1 MKISVITINYNNLEG
16 LRKTMESVFAQSC
29 RSFEY
34 IVVDGGSSDG
44 GAELIRENASR
55 IDKWVSERDGGIYNA
70 MNKGVKMASGE
81 YCLFLNSGDVFH
93 DCQVMHKVLQT
104 PFNADIV
111 FGRVENV
118 RDGKV
123 VKHYVPEDKITLMH
137 IYETGLHHAGSF
149 IRTDLMEKYPYNE
162 KLKIC
167 SDREFFIRTL
177 VVDNATFQN
186 LPFVVCDFEV
196 GGASDNLDLLK
207 IESYLILSSLFPPRV
222 TEDYVATNLRLKD
235 LTARMVNARGK
246 IVKLVCG
253 VDILMLKLFK
263 LILGPKFYVK
273 DPLKDLKNDE

>member
-16 LRKTMESVFAQSC
+16 LRKTMKSVFAQSC

-34 IVVDGGSSDG
+34 IVVDGGSTDG
-44 GAELIRENASR
+44 GAELIKINASY
-55 IDKWVSERDGGIYNA
+55 IDKWVSEQDGGIYNA
-70 MNKGVKMASGE
+70 MNKGVKMASGD

-93 DCQVMHKVLQT
+93 DDEVMHKVLQT

-111 FGRVENV
+111 FGRVDNV
-118 RDGKV
+118 LDGKV
-123 VKHYVPEDKITLMH
+123 QKHYVPEDKITLMH

-149 IRTDLMEKYPYNE
+149 IRTDLMKKYPYNE
-162 KLKIC
+162 NLKIC

-196 GGASDNLDLLK
+196 GGVSNNLELVRK
-207 IESYLILSSLFPPRV
+207 ESYKILSSIFPPRV
-222 TEDYVATNLRLKD
+222 TADYVATNLRLKD
-235 LTARMVNARGK
+235 LTRRMVKVRSK

-253 VDILMLKLFK
+253 VDILLLKLFK

-273 DPLKDLKNDE
+273 DPLKDLKKDE

>member
-29 RSFEY
+29 GDFEY
-34 IVVDGGSSDG
+34 IVVDGGSTDG
-44 GAELIRENASR
+44 SAELIRENDSR

-70 MNKGVKMASGE
+70 MNKGVEMATGD

-93 DCQVMHKVLQT
+93 DSDVMRKVVET
-104 PFNADIV
+104 PFNVDIV
-111 FGRVENV
+111 FGRVDNV

-123 VKHYVPEDKITLMH
+123 EKHYIPEETITLMD

-149 IRTDLMEKYPYNE
+149 ISTDLMKKYPYSE
-162 KLKIC
+162 DLKIC

-177 VVDNATFQN
+177 IIDNASFLT

-207 IESYLILSSLFPPRV
+207 IESYRILSTLFPPRV
-222 TEDYVATNLRLKD
+222 ASDYLDTNLRLKD
-235 LTARMVNARGK
+235 LTSRMVNARGK
-246 IVKLVCG
+246 IVKLVCSL
-253 VDILMLKLFK
+253 DILLLKLFK
-263 LILGPKFYVK
+263 LILGSKFYVK
-273 DPLKDLKNDE
+273 DPLKEIRNDE